1 MRHGRNF
8 WLDIKDT
15 NQLILLFALAFCL
28 WGFVELA
35 ELVMSGGTTSVDE
48 TLLLM
53 LRNDADLSDP
63 IGPMWIEE
71 LMRDIT
77 ALGGVGV
84 LTFVSLLAL
93 GFLLLEHKRK
103 LALLL
108 LVAIGSG
115 MLISFS
121 LKYGFTRPRPDLV
134 PHGSYVY
141 TSSFPSG
148 HSMLS
153 AVVYLTL
160 ASLLAQVQDR
170 KRVKAYLYTTA
181 IILTVMVGI
190 SRVYLGVHW
199 PTDVLAGWTAGTFWA
214 LMFLLVAKHMQKDGK
229 IEHEGVEPELQ
240 EPEVQEPEIQE
251 PKDQQG

>member
-1 MRHGRNF
+1 MKNGHNYWAEF
-8 WLDIKDT
+8 KDT
-15 NQLILLFALAFCL
+15 NQLLLLFALAACL

-35 ELVMSGGTTSVDE
+35 EAVMAGGTSSVDE

-63 IGPMWIEE
+63 LGPMWVEE

-77 ALGGVGV
+77 GLGGVGV
-84 LTFVSLLAL
+84 LTFVTLLAV

-103 LALLL
+103 LALLVI
-108 LVAIGSG
+108 VAIGSG
-115 MLISFS
+115 MLVSFS

-160 ASLLAQVQDR
+160 ASLLAQVQNR
-170 KRVKAYLYTTA
+170 KRVKAYLFTTA
-181 IILTVMVGI
+181 IILMVMIGV

-199 PTDVLAGWTAGTFWA
+199 PTDVLAGWAAGTFWA
-214 LMFLLVAKHMQKDGK
+214 LIFLLVAKHMQKSGK
-229 IEHEGVEPELQ
+229 IEHEGVEPDLQ
-240 EPEVQEPEIQE
+240 EVEKQEPTQ
-251 PKDQQG
+251 P

>member
-1 MRHGRNF
+1 MKNGHNYWAEF
-8 WLDIKDT
+8 KDT
-15 NQLILLFALAFCL
+15 NQLLLLFALAACL

-35 ELVMSGGTTSVDE
+35 EAVMAGGTSSVDE

-63 IGPMWIEE
+63 LGPMWVEE

-77 ALGGVGV
+77 GLGGVGV
-84 LTFVSLLAL
+84 LTFVTLLAV

-103 LALLL
+103 LALLVI
-108 LVAIGSG
+108 VAIGSG
-115 MLISFS
+115 MLVSFS

-160 ASLLAQVQDR
+160 ASLLAQVQNR
-170 KRVKAYLYTTA
+170 KRVKAYLFTTA
-181 IILTVMVGI
+181 IILMVMIGV

-199 PTDVLAGWTAGTFWA
+199 PTDVLAGWAAGTFWA
-214 LMFLLVAKHMQKDGK
+214 LIFLLVAKHMQKGGK
-229 IEHEGVEPELQ
+229 IEHEGVEPDLQ
-240 EPEVQEPEIQE
+240 EVEEQEPTQ
-251 PKDQQG
+251 P

>member
-1 MRHGRNF
+1 MKNRPNF
-8 WLDIKDT
+8 WLSFKDT
-15 NQLILLFALAFCL
+15 NQLLILFSLAFCL

-35 ELVMSGGTTSVDE
+35 EIVMAGGTRSIDE

-63 IGPMWIEE
+63 IGPMWVEE

-84 LTFVSLLAL
+84 LTFVTLLTL

-103 LALLL
+103 LALLI

-115 MLISFS
+115 MLVSFS

-153 AVVYLTL
+153 ALVYFTL
-160 ASLLAQVQDR
+160 ATLLAQVQNR

-181 IILTVMVGI
+181 IILTVMIGI

-199 PTDVLAGWTAGTFWA
+199 PTDVLAGWAAGTFWA
-214 LMFLLVAKHMQKDGK
+214 LMFLLVAKHMQKDGI
-229 IEHEGVEPELQ
+229 IEFEGVEPELKESEQ
-240 EPEVQEPEIQE
+240 TAP
-251 PKDQQG
+251 